1 MVLRLLVDGGQTG
14 SDDEG
19 VKRVAL
25 ALSDGGGD
33 DLAGTS
39 EVEAEVEAGGTE
51 VARAAFCA

>member
-33 DLAGTS
+33 DLAWKS
-39 EVEAEVEAGGTE
+39 EAEAGVEAGGTT
-51 VARAAFCA
+51 VAQAVFCA